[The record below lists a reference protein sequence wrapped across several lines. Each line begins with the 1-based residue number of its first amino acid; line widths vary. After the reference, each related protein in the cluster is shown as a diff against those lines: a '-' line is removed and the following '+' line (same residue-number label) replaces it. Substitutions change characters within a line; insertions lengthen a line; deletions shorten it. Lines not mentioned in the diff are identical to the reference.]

1 MSRHFFITEMKNL
14 RLATIYLMAG
24 VLIITTSCEENFM
37 TRDQH
42 TSIEGKTI
50 RGINESPGGY
60 TTHSDGWRYPYPEII
75 KKTFIPPNPMFDH
88 TKCIAWRIA
97 WPEYE
102 ASADSDKI
110 PTVFTTGNGALNS
123 FYYLNNVDP
132 QNTYNS
138 KFNLYYDEK
147 LASSSGLWDELDYT
161 FNAPAGSME
170 TVRFAKHELSV
181 SSIQYWV
188 EERPELFEINYPG
201 VGDEE
206 IQYQEGDFFIF
217 FLTDQNLY
225 GGVRIVS
232 MSPRIIEVYYAI
244 PNI

>member
-1 MSRHFFITEMKNL
+1 MKNL
-14 RLATIYLMAG
+14 RLAAFYLVAVILLM
-24 VLIITTSCEENFM
+24 TTSCEENFM
-37 TRDQH
+37 ARDQH
-42 TSIEGKTI
+42 HIPIGKTL
-50 RGINESPGGY
+50 GDLNESPGGY
-60 TTHSDGWRYPYPEII
+60 TTHAGGWRYPYPEII
-75 KKTFIPPNPMFDH
+75 KKTFIPSYEKFDH
-88 TKCIAWRIA
+88 TKCIAWRIT
-97 WPEYE
+97 WPEYQ
-102 ASADSDKI
+102 ASADIEKI
-110 PTVFTTGNGALNS
+110 PTVFTTSNGALNS

-147 LASSSGLWDELDYT
+147 LASSSGLWNELNYT

-170 TVRFAKHELSV
+170 TVRFAKFELPV

-206 IQYQEGDFFIF
+206 IQYQEGDFFIY

-232 MSPRIIEVYYAI
+232 MSPRIIEVYYAV